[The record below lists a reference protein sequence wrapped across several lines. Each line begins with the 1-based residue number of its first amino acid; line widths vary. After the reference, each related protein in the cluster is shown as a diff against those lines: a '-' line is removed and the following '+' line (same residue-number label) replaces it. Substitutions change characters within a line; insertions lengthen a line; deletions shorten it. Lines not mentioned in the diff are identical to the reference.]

1 MFDIA
6 QNLLVRDVDMRV
18 FGVLMVAIL
27 VNEIGSAY
35 EIIGIMAVGITWAFL
50 TTPDSKE
57 IINSAALKFE
67 EKMTPLKE
75 SEKWN
80 LYGRPLTYLSFVLF
94 IMFLALA

>member
-50 TTPDSKE
+50 TTPDYKKKLL
-57 IINSAALKFE
+57 ILLLLKFE
-67 EKMTPLKE
+67 EKMTTPQ
-75 SEKWN
+75 
-80 LYGRPLTYLSFVLF
+80 R
-94 IMFLALA
+94 I